1 MKGGAREGT
10 WERQCALPILEQRAR
25 HYIDP
30 VVASKSAVNGL
41 CFPFLRHHALKASS
55 AGGAE
60 LWRACMGPNV
70 MRLLSRWRQRVFLN
84 GMNISYIFPL
94 MIMSLSAGFDGIS
107 HL

>member
-1 MKGGAREGT
+1 MRYPFSSSVRVIT
-10 WERQCALPILEQRAR
+10 SILL
-25 HYIDP
+25 
-30 VVASKSAVNGL
+30 ASKSAVKGL

-60 LWRACMGPNV
+60 LWRACMGPKM

-84 GMNISYIFPL
+84 GMNISYISPL
-94 MIMSLSAGFDGIS
+94 MTMSLSAGFDGIS